1 MADFDLAIIGG
12 GINGTAIARDAA
24 GRGLRVLLVEQNDL
38 SSGTSSASSKLIHGG
53 LRYLEHRA
61 FRLVREALAEREVML
76 RMAPHVI
83 RPMRFMLPPA
93 PGLRSALWLRFGL
106 FVYDRLGGRKILPAT
121 RTVDLTHHPVGIPL
135 KRTFRY
141 GFEYSDCWVDDARLV
156 VLNALDAK
164 ERGADIRPR
173 TRCMRAERGPE
184 WELVLNT
191 RGHRAT
197 ATARVLINAAGPWIA
212 QVAET
217 VLRLPL
223 SAPVRLVKGSH
234 IVVRRNFNHDRG
246 YTFQAADG
254 RVVFALPF
262 MQDFTLIGT
271 TDEDFVGDVNSPAPD
286 PDEIVYLTKAVNE
299 YFRERI
305 FADEVVWAFAG
316 VRSLYDDGSD
326 KPEDITRDYALTLD
340 ERFREGPVL
349 TVYGG
354 KITTSRRL
362 AEAVLAKIGHFFQ
375 ALPSWTEHSTLP
387 GGDFAVDAFD
397 VQVTRARNRWPFLTD
412 GHARRLLRA
421 YGTRID
427 RILGSAKS
435 LDDLGPRFVADLTG
449 AELRY
454 LAQREWAQ
462 TADDVLWRRSKLG
475 LLASAADAAAIGD
488 FMAKEAAAAGT

>member
-1 MADFDLAIIGG
+1 
-12 GINGTAIARDAA
+12 
-24 GRGLRVLLVEQNDL
+24 
-38 SSGTSSASSKLIHGG
+38 
-53 LRYLEHRA
+53 
-61 FRLVREALAEREVML
+61 
-76 RMAPHVI
+76 
-83 RPMRFMLPPA
+83 
-93 PGLRSALWLRFGL
+93 
-106 FVYDRLGGRKILPAT
+106 
-121 RTVDLTHHPVGIPL
+121 
-135 KRTFRY
+135 
-141 GFEYSDCWVDDARLV
+141 
-156 VLNALDAK
+156 
-164 ERGADIRPR
+164 
-173 TRCMRAERGPE
+173 MRAERRQE

-271 TDEDFVGDVNSPAPD
+271 TDENFVGDVNSPAPD
-286 PDEIVYLTKAVNE
+286 PKEIAYLTTAVNE
-299 YFRERI
+299 YFREKI
-305 FADEVVWAFAG
+305 SANEVVWAFAG

-362 AEAVLAKIGHFFQ
+362 AEAALANVGHFFEMR
-375 ALPSWTEHSTLP
+375 PPWTEHSTLP
-387 GGDFAVDAFD
+387 GGDFAVDEFD
-397 VQVTRARNRWPFLTD
+397 VQITRARNRWPFLSD
-412 GHARRLLRA
+412 GHARRLVRA

-427 RILGSAKS
+427 RVLGGAKS
-435 LDDLGPRFVADLTG
+435 LDQLGPRFVADLTG

-454 LAQREWAQ
+454 LAQHEWAQ

-488 FMAKEAAAAGT
+488 FMAKEAAAAGA